1 MHSIPRKTLSALACR
16 ALYLACSVLLGCS
29 DASGAGRLELSVT
42 GAEMPLV
49 IPTGCEPACDQPV
62 VAVSIR
68 YPSETRPPIE
78 SIELLQYRIDYALD
92 PVVGVVPYYADTVA
106 VELKP
111 GETRPLTLVV
121 AGSAQR
127 AAVTRA
133 LGAQAAAGQ
142 ATISFAGYDWEN
154 GQVTTSSSFSIRF
167 ESASKGSQDSDG
179 GPSD

>member
-29 DASGAGRLELSVT
+29 DASGVGRLELSVT
-42 GAEMPLV
+42 GAEKPLV

-68 YPSETRPPIE
+68 YPSLHPPIE

-92 PVVGVVPYYADTVA
+92 PLIGVVPYYAGTVD

-111 GETRPLTLVV
+111 GETRPLTLVA

-154 GQVTTSSSFSIRF
+154 GQVITSSSFSIRF

-179 GPSD
+179 GTSD